1 MADEKNFLTMPVAVI
16 VAGALIAFAIYAG
29 GKPSTLG
36 TDSGTPSAA
45 PAPPGTAA
53 QPTLPPIGEFR
64 PVDDTDH
71 VRGAA
76 NAKVTVVEYSD
87 LECPFCK
94 QFHAT
99 LQQLSEEYPNDVK
112 WVYRH
117 APLVQLHQKAPAEA
131 NAAECAAEQ
140 GKFWEFTDLVFA
152 TTQGNDSL
160 DLTTLPDLA
169 RQAGVANISQFQ
181 SCVDSGKY
189 DDKVEEQLA
198 DAQVAGLRG
207 TPYSLVIGP
216 DEQVV
221 PIHGAQ
227 QYTQVKATVDSLLK

>member
-1 MADEKNFLTMPVAVI
+1 MPEEQKLVLSTPLAI
-16 VAGALIAFAIYAG
+16 IIAGAFIAFALYAG
-29 GKPSTLG
+29 GKPSNQST
-36 TDSGTPSAA
+36 TTPPVVQNGGQQAA
-45 PAPPGTAA
+45 PG
-53 QPTLPPIGEFR
+53 QPTPPPVGAFR
-64 PVDDTDH
+64 PVDDSDH
-71 VRGAA
+71 IRGAA
-76 NAKVTVVEYSD
+76 DGTITIVEYSD

-99 LQQLSEEYPNDVK
+99 LQQVSEAYPDDVR

-117 APLVQLHQKAPAEA
+117 APLAQLHKKAHAEA

-140 GKFWEFTDLVFA
+140 GKFWEFVDLVFE

-160 DLTTLPDLA
+160 DLATMPNLA
-169 RQAGVANISQFQ
+169 RQVGVADIAQFE
-181 SCVDSGKY
+181 SCVDGNKY
-189 DDKVEEQLA
+189 AEKVEQQLA

-216 DEQVV
+216 DKGVT

-227 QYTQVKATVDSLLK
+227 QYAQVKATIDSLL